1 MTKGSLESVGMDA
14 GRLQRIGAAMQAFV
28 DRGIY
33 AGVSTI
39 IARRGTVVHEGQY
52 GFRDREA
59 ALPMTQ
65 DTIFRLYSMT
75 KPVVCTA
82 LMTLFEEGRFRLIDP
97 VARYVPSFA
106 KLKVLQADG
115 TLADPK
121 RPVTV
126 RDLIAHTSG
135 LSYHFL
141 EDTPVGRM
149 YADAKLLDPKVP
161 LAEAIDDLGR
171 YPLAFEPGSRWH
183 YSVGIDV
190 AARVIE
196 VISGQALADFLRE
209 RLFEPLGMVDTA
221 FAVPEGKRD
230 RLAAMYGRPDLVAPG
245 QTFKKSFGQWQGGFN
260 ERIDVGQT
268 YPVDAAATFQRG
280 GHGLFGTARDYFRF
294 AQMLANGGE
303 LDGARFLG
311 RKTLALMHANHLPLS
326 LLPLSIEGVPLP
338 GYGFGLGSRVA
349 LDVAQTGA
357 PGSVGEFGWSG
368 AAKTHYWVDPV
379 EQVVGVFMTQ
389 SMSSFDLP
397 ELDLRALAYGAIV
410 DCGAGDGG
418 SCASS

>member
-1 MTKGSLESVGMDA
+1 MTKGTPESVGMDA
-14 GRLQRIGAAMQAFV
+14 ARLERVGPAMQSYV

-39 IARRGTVVHEGQY
+39 VARRGVVVHEGQY
-52 GFRDREA
+52 GFSDSEA
-59 ALPMTQ
+59 GVQMTEGS
-65 DTIFRLYSMT
+65 IFRLYSMT
-75 KPVVCTA
+75 KPIICAA
-82 LMTLFEEGRFRLIDP
+82 LMTLFEEGRFRLVDP
-97 VARYVPSFA
+97 VARYVPSLA
-106 KLKVLQADG
+106 GLKVLQVDG
-115 TLADPK
+115 TLADPR
-121 RPVTV
+121 RPVMV
-126 RDLIAHTSG
+126 RDLMAHTSG

-149 YADAKLLDPKVP
+149 YADSKLMNPKVP
-161 LAEAIDDLGR
+161 LAAAIDDLAR

-196 VISGQALADFLRE
+196 VISGRPLADFLRE

-221 FAVPEGKRD
+221 FAVTESKRT
-230 RLAAMYGRPDLVAPG
+230 RLAAMYGRPDLIAPS
-245 QTFKKSFGQWQGGFN
+245 QTLNNSFAQWRSGFN
-260 ERIDVGQT
+260 ERLDVTQT
-268 YPVDAAATFQRG
+268 YPVDMAGTFQRG
-280 GHGLFGTARDYFRF
+280 GHGLFGTACDYFRF

-303 LDGARFLG
+303 LEGVRVLG
-311 RKTLALMHANHLPLS
+311 RKTLELMHANHLPLS
-326 LLPLSIEGVPLP
+326 LLPLALDGLPLL

-357 PGSVGEFGWSG
+357 PGSAGEFGWAG

-379 EQVVGVFMTQ
+379 EQVVGVLMTQ

-410 DCGAGDGG
+410 D
-418 SCASS
+418 

>member
-1 MTKGSLESVGMDA
+1 MTTGSAESVGMDPA
-14 GRLQRIGAAMQAFV
+14 RLERIGTAMQAYV
-28 DRGIY
+28 ARGIY
-33 AGVSTI
+33 AGITTI
-39 IARRGTVVHEGQY
+39 VARRGVVVHEGQY

-59 ALPMTQ
+59 GLPMTE

-75 KPVVCTA
+75 KPIVCTA
-82 LMTLFEEGRFRLIDP
+82 LMTLLEEGRFRLIDP
-97 VARYVPSFA
+97 VTRFVPSLA
-106 KLKVLQADG
+106 GLKVLQTDGMPAD
-115 TLADPK
+115 LK

-126 RDLIAHTSG
+126 RDVMTHTSG

-149 YADAKLLDPKVP
+149 YADGKLINPTVP
-161 LAEAIDDLGR
+161 LAEAIDDLAR

-196 VISGQALADFLRE
+196 AISGQSLADFLRE
-209 RLFEPLGMVDTA
+209 RLLEPLGMIDTA
-221 FAVPEGKRD
+221 FMVPESKRD
-230 RLAAMYGRPDLVAPG
+230 RLAAMYGRPDLVASG
-245 QTFKKSFGQWQGGFN
+245 QTLKSSFAQWLGGYN
-260 ERIDVGQT
+260 ERIDVIQT
-268 YPVDAAATFQRG
+268 YPVDRAGTFQRG

-303 LDGARFLG
+303 LEGVRVLG
-311 RKTLALMHANHLPLS
+311 RKTLELMHLNHLPFS
-326 LLPLSIEGVPLP
+326 LLPLALDGLPLP

-349 LDVAQTGA
+349 LDVAQIGV

-379 EQVVGVFMTQ
+379 EQIVGVFMTQ

-397 ELDLRALAYGAIV
+397 ELDLRALTYGAIV
-410 DCGAGDGG
+410 DRSG
-418 SCASS
+418 

>member
-1 MTKGSLESVGMDA
+1 MTE
-14 GRLQRIGAAMQAFV
+14 
-28 DRGIY
+28 
-33 AGVSTI
+33 
-39 IARRGTVVHEGQY
+39 
-52 GFRDREA
+52 
-59 ALPMTQ
+59 

-75 KPVVCTA
+75 KPIVCTA

-97 VARYVPSFA
+97 VARYVPSLA
-106 KLKVLQADG
+106 GLKVLQAYG

-121 RPVTV
+121 RPVMV
-126 RDLIAHTSG
+126 RDVLAHTSG

-149 YADAKLLDPKVP
+149 YADSKLINPKVP
-161 LAEAIDDLGR
+161 LAEAIDDLAR

-196 VISGQALADFLRE
+196 AISGRALADFRRE

-230 RLAAMYGRPDLVAPG
+230 RLALMYGRPDLIAAG
-245 QTFKKSFGQWQGGFN
+245 QTLKSSFAQWLGGFN
-260 ERIDVGQT
+260 ERIDVTQS
-268 YPVDAAATFQRG
+268 YPVDMAASFQRG

-303 LDGARFLG
+303 LEGVRILG
-311 RKTLALMHANHLPLS
+311 RKTLELMHLNHLPLS
-326 LLPLSIEGVPLP
+326 LLPLAVDGLPLP

-357 PGSVGEFGWSG
+357 PGSAGEFGWSG

-410 DCGAGDGG
+410 DQNR
-418 SCASS
+418 

>member
-1 MTKGSLESVGMDA
+1 MAKGSVKSVGMNTA
-14 GRLQRIGAAMQAFV
+14 RLERIGPAMQAYV

-39 IARRGTVVHEGQY
+39 VARRGIVVHAGQY

-59 ALPMTQ
+59 GLPMTE

-75 KPVVCTA
+75 KPIICTA

-106 KLKVLQADG
+106 GLKVLQPDG
-115 TLADPK
+115 TRANPK
-121 RPVTV
+121 RPVMV
-126 RDLIAHTSG
+126 RDVMTHTSG

-149 YADAKLLDPKVP
+149 YADCKLLNPRVP
-161 LAEAIDDLGR
+161 LAEAIDDLAR

-190 AARVIE
+190 VARLIE
-196 VISGQALADFLRE
+196 VISGQTLADFLHE
-209 RLFEPLGMVDTA
+209 RVLEPLGMVDTA
-221 FAVPEGKRD
+221 FAVSDGNRT

-245 QTFKKSFGQWQGGFN
+245 QTLKNSFAQWLGGLN
-260 ERIDVGQT
+260 ERLDVTQT
-268 YPVDAAATFQRG
+268 YPIDMPATFQRG
-280 GHGLFGTARDYFRF
+280 GHALFGTARDYFRF
-294 AQMLANGGE
+294 AQMQANGGE
-303 LDGARFLG
+303 LEGVRILS
-311 RKTLALMHANHLPLS
+311 RKTLELMHTNHLPLA
-326 LLPLSIEGVPLP
+326 LLPLTLEGLPLP

-349 LDVAQTGA
+349 LDVAQTSA
-357 PGSVGEFGWSG
+357 PGSVGEFGWAG

-410 DCGAGDGG
+410 D
-418 SCASS
+418 